1 MNKNSINTLIL
12 FLLISVL
19 EASAQLAPNIYWIQF
34 TDKTDNPFSFTAPEA
49 YLSSRSIERRER
61 YNIEIDIKDIPINQ
75 WYLDS
80 LTNKGANILNKSKW
94 MNGAAVYISDQTI
107 LTEIYNLE
115 FVSEDASNSP
125 EFTMNLTPLN
135 LDNNLT
141 EIEADYY
148 SYGYGYNQI
157 NIHQGEVL
165 HNNGFRGEGIQIAI
179 IDAGFK
185 IVDEVPAFDS
195 LFINNQII
203 GTWDFVTNDTSVFE
217 DHYHG
222 KAVLSTIAANL
233 PGQFIGT
240 APKAE
245 FLLLR
250 SENSISEYKIEEI
263 AWLQAAEYADS
274 IGVDIITTSLGY
286 NTYTQPSTSYTWDD
300 LDGQTAPITQGTNIA
315 FEKGIFMVTS
325 AGNEGA
331 NSWQKISSPADA
343 QNALTVGACDNIG
356 AYASFSSKGNTA
368 DGRIKPDIVA
378 QGKSTTVITGL
389 DPTSGN
395 GTSFSTPIIAGL
407 VACLWQVDRS
417 KTNLEIKDLVLRHSS
432 QYQNP
437 DSLLGYGIPNFAGAF
452 NEIRVDDAVKES
464 GKEQLV
470 NVYPTVFD
478 NYINF
483 RFFAVKQGTI
493 SVQILSVNGCL
504 IREEIFPVD
513 SNKILNFQLENLQI
527 LNSGVYLF
535 RLIQDDQVFVKR
547 IIKNNL

>member
-1 MNKNSINTLIL
+1 MNKTFIHILIL
-12 FLLISVL
+12 LLLISASEL
-19 EASAQLAPNIYWIQF
+19 SAQLAPNIYWIQF
-34 TDKTDNPFSFTAPEA
+34 TDKTNTPFSFDTPEA
-49 YLSSRSIERRER
+49 YLSNRSIERRER
-61 YNIEIDIKDIPINQ
+61 YNIEIDINDIPINQ

-80 LTNKGANILNKSKW
+80 LVNKGASILNKSKW
-94 MNGAAVYISDQTI
+94 MNGAAVYISNPTI

-115 FVSEDASNSP
+115 FVSEEDSNTP
-125 EFTMNLTPLN
+125 EFTMNLAPLN

-141 EIEADYY
+141 EIDADFY
-148 SYGYGYNQI
+148 SYGNAYNQI
-157 NIHQGEVL
+157 DLHKGQVL

-185 IVDEVPAFDS
+185 TVDEVAAFDS

-203 GTWDFVTNDTSVFE
+203 GTWDFVTNDTNVYE

-233 PGQFIGT
+233 PDHFMGT
-240 APKAE
+240 APKAD

-250 SENSISEYKIEEI
+250 SENAISEYKIEEI
-263 AWLQAAEYADS
+263 SWLQAAEYADS

-286 NTYTQPSTSYTWDD
+286 NTYSQPSTSYVWAD

-315 FEKGIFMVTS
+315 GDKGIFMVTS
-325 AGNEGA
+325 AGNEGS

-343 QNALTVGACDNIG
+343 QNALTVGACNSSG

-378 QGKSTTVITGL
+378 KGKSATIISGIAPTT
-389 DPTSGN
+389 GN

-417 KTNLEIKDLVLRHSS
+417 KSNFELKDLIIRHSH
-432 QYQNP
+432 QYLNP
-437 DSLLGYGIPNFAGAF
+437 DSLLGYGIPNFETAY
-452 NEIRVDDAVKES
+452 NEIRIDDAVKEA
-464 GKEQLV
+464 GKDQLV

-478 NYINF
+478 NIINLK
-483 RFFAVKQGTI
+483 FFAVEQGTI
-493 SVQILSVNGCL
+493 SVQILSVNGCVMM
-504 IREEIFPVD
+504 EETFTVD
-513 SNKILNFQLENLQI
+513 SNKVNNFRIENLQT
-527 LNSGVYLF
+527 LNSAVYLL
-535 RLIQDDQVFVKR
+535 RLVQKDQVFIKR
-547 IIKNNL
+547 IIKKDF